1 MNCVY
6 VYVFVLSVLYCSLDC
21 GGGRTVVCVVLFFF
35 VTILSFNLCFGVLD
49 FFLLQNTDFIS
60 FLKC

>member
-1 MNCVY
+1 MYTRMCLYFLYSIV
-6 VYVFVLSVLYCSLDC
+6 VFIVEGEGLL
-21 GGGRTVVCVVLFFF
+21 GFFF
-35 VTILSFNLCFGVLD
+35 FFLVTILSFNLCFGVLD